1 MQQPIDLP
9 VLYEDRQLL
18 AVNKPQGLVV
28 EYEPH
33 LNYSLESLAL
43 RYVRSKDKYPHKC
56 FIGLPHR
63 LDRPVSGVVL
73 LAKKKSILKLLVD
86 TFAKREIEKLYLAIV
101 EREPAQ
107 PEATLVNW
115 LVKDTAKRKAII
127 HQSEVRDSMRVE
139 LQYRY
144 IGNTAQGY
152 LLLVKLITGKF
163 HQIRAQLSYMGCPIV
178 GDAHYGAQRQYKENA
193 ICLHAYRLH
202 LLHPDTRQPLQ
213 ITAPVP
219 DDETW
224 DAFTSLITDIDKLH
238 PEQIKP

>member
-1 MQQPIDLP
+1 M
-9 VLYEDRQLL
+9 LYWIAPPARQ
-18 AVNKPQGLVV
+18 AR
-28 EYEPH
+28 E
-33 LNYSLESLAL
+33 
-43 RYVRSKDKYPHKC
+43 RSGTAGQKE
-56 FIGLPHR
+56 
-63 LDRPVSGVVL
+63 
-73 LAKKKSILKLLVD
+73 SILKLLVD

-101 EREPAQ
+101 ERKPAQ

-139 LQYRY
+139 LQYWY

>member
-18 AVNKPQGLVV
+18 AVNKPHGLVA

-33 LNYSLESLAL
+33 LKYSLESLAL
-43 RYVRSKDKYPHKC
+43 RYVRSNDKYPHKC

-86 TFAKREIEKLYLAIV
+86 TFAKREIEKIYLAIV
-101 EREPAQ
+101 ENEP
-107 PEATLVNW
+107 PMPDATLVNW
-115 LVKDTAKRKAII
+115 LVKDTLQRKAII
-127 HQSEVRDSMRVE
+127 HPTEVRDSMRVE
-139 LQYRY
+139 LKYKL
-144 IGNTAQGY
+144 IGSTTQGY
-152 LLLVKLITGKF
+152 LLQVKLITGKF

-178 GDAHYGAQRQYKENA
+178 GDAHYGAKRSYKENA
-193 ICLHAYRLH
+193 ICLHAYRLK
-202 LLHPDTRQPLQ
+202 LQHPGTNEPLQ

-219 DDETW
+219 TDEIWATF
-224 DAFTSLITDIDKLH
+224 AGLIEDISTL
-238 PEQIKP
+238 QNG